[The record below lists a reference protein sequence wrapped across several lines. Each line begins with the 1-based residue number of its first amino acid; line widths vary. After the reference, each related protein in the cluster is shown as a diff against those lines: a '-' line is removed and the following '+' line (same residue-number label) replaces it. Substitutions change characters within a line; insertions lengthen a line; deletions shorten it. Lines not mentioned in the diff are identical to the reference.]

1 MLVVGVSEVDL
12 MISPGEFIVNLH
24 YYHSENHHQVPVTIY
39 LAEVNPTLRVL
50 HYATVT
56 MTREGEEK
64 TAVRFTILPDG
75 RVSDINTLPKSIV
88 EVDAI

>member
-1 MLVVGVSEVDL
+1 
-12 MISPGEFIVNLH
+12 
-24 YYHSENHHQVPVTIY
+24 
-39 LAEVNPTLRVL
+39 
-50 HYATVT
+50 